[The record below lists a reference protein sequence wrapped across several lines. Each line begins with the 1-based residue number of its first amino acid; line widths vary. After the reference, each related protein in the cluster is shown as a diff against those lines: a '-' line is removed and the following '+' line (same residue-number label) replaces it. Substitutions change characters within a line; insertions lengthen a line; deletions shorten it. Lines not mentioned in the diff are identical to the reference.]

1 MIEFLTLLLVAIT
14 GFYAWVTF
22 KILKA
27 NEAVL
32 SEMRNEQEAL
42 VRPYISI
49 APTIFIDD
57 PCFFLS
63 IKNIGKTE
71 AKNLKLTMDK
81 DFFKLGKKENG
92 RNIKELPAFSE
103 PIASFAPGAE
113 ILIRLVQHFVVFDK
127 NADENITPKTFSIYV
142 QYDFGKK
149 STLEKTIIDLNPFIN
164 TEMPQN
170 SIVKQLGKINDS
182 ISNIKLEIG

>member
-1 MIEFLTLLLVAIT
+1 MIEFLTLLLVVIT

-32 SEMRNEQEAL
+32 TEMRNEQESL
-42 VRPYISI
+42 LRPYISVS
-49 APTIFIDD
+49 PTLYPDE

-71 AKNLKLTMDK
+71 AKNLILTMDK
-81 DFFKLGKKENG
+81 DFYKFGKREDGK
-92 RNIKELPAFSE
+92 NIKELPAFSE

-113 ILIRLVQHFVVFDK
+113 ILIYLAQGFVVFGEES
-127 NADENITPKTFSIYV
+127 DEKTTPKTFSVYV
-142 QYDFGKK
+142 EYQFRSK
-149 STLEKTIIDLNPFIN
+149 SILEKMIVDLNPFIN
-164 TEMPQN
+164 TVRPQEP
-170 SIVKQLGKINDS
+170 IVKQLKKINES
-182 ISNIKLEIG
+182 ITKIKS